1 MLTLFAAK
9 ERGRGCCRD
18 PAQNG
23 IAQVWPGQGLKRFGV
38 WVVLRSWS
46 LVGEEGKP
54 EILGNM
60 WSPQSSLEGLVHRWG
75 GAPLLWQS

>member
-1 MLTLFAAK
+1 MCISPVVSVRHCFHGVIHYLWLLILSVSSSSTL
-9 ERGRGCCRD
+9 
-18 PAQNG
+18 
-23 IAQVWPGQGLKRFGV
+23 
-38 WVVLRSWS
+38 S